1 MKKLLLTILPFILSF
16 FLFQSESFCQERS
29 GSNPL
34 KYKGIRNPKPGN
46 KAYMDFKGGFK
57 EFVLGNEVSLYK
69 DRLEDFNLIDNE
81 IYKLYKVRGAD
92 TLTIDNI
99 PVKGIIIGAFEDR
112 IAKIIVQVDQ
122 KNAENIV
129 EILEAAYGWPNKN
142 NRYLDV
148 YYWYGNEV
156 VIDFDFEEGPI
167 SNIIFSSKTLNRKVE
182 KEAKASRKKAVQD
195 L

>member
-1 MKKLLLTILPFILSF
+1 MKKLLLTILPLFLLI
-16 FLFQSESFCQERS
+16 FLFQPESFGQERS
-29 GSNPL
+29 ASNPL

-69 DRLEDFNLIDNE
+69 DRLEDFTLIDNE

-92 TLTIDNI
+92 TLTINNI
-99 PVKGIIIGAFEDR
+99 PIKGIIIGSFEDHV
-112 IAKIIVQVDQ
+112 AKIVVQVDQ
-122 KNAENIV
+122 KDGDEIV
-129 EILEAAYGWPNKN
+129 GILEEAYGWPNKN

-167 SNIIFSSKTLNRKVE
+167 SNIIFSSKTIVKQAKKKE
-182 KEAKASRKKAVQD
+182 KTLIKKRVKD
-195 L
+195 I